1 MRKTAVILAVA
12 SLSAMTVIAFAQM
25 QQHGPGGH
33 SMPGGMM
40 HDAMTNMQPKGDIG
54 LSSQAYNAANRKM
67 HVGMDIT
74 YTGNADVDFVKGMIP
89 HHAGA
94 VDMAKV
100 VLSFGKDPEI
110 RKLAE
115 AIIKAQET
123 EIAQMQEWLKK
134 NAK

>member
-1 MRKTAVILAVA
+1 MKKTAVFLAVA
-12 SLSAMTVIAFAQM
+12 GLSAMTAIALA
-25 QQHGPGGH
+25 QHGPGGH
-33 SMPGGMM
+33 GMSGGMM
-40 HDAMTNMQPKGDIG
+40 HDAMTAMQPKGDVG
-54 LSSQAYNAANRKM
+54 PASQGYNAANLKM
-67 HVGMDIT
+67 HNAMDIV
-74 YTGNADVDFVKGMIP
+74 YSGNADVDFVKGMIP

-115 AIIKAQET
+115 GIIKAQET